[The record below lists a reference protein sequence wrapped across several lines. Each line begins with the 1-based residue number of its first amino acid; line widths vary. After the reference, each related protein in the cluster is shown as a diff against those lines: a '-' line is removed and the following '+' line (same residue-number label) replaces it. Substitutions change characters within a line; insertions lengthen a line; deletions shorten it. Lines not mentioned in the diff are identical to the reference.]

1 MGNDYEDRRV
11 IKPPIEHI
19 TSGKLFK
26 PSKAFRNK
34 WWFIVVFSAFIF
46 WIIVVGIFYLVTS
59 LIGFIDEGVYA
70 QYFLDLWWEPI
81 NFWYAVISVAWLIPA
96 LIFIPIYVNSI
107 SYSVRAESGE
117 SMPEVYVR
125 KGIIDI
131 TEKHVPFRTIT
142 NIASKTGPFDRLFK
156 IGSIEIETAGFSGA
170 TVTGPEEKIE
180 GIVFYEELRDFILKE
195 LRKLQGTYVTGTE
208 VSSRLDGVV
217 PTLPD
222 SLDDE
227 ILITLREILRVLHR
241 MDEKLD
247 RQGR

>member
-1 MGNDYEDRRV
+1 MGSDYEDRRV

-19 TSGKLFK
+19 ASGKLFK
-26 PSKAFRNK
+26 PSKSFRNK

-59 LIGFIDEGVYA
+59 LIGFLDEGVYA
-70 QYFLDLWWEPI
+70 QYFMDLWWEPI
-81 NFWYAVISVAWLIPA
+81 NFWYAVISVIWLIPA

-142 NIASKTGPFDRLFK
+142 NIAS
-156 IGSIEIETAGFSGA
+156 
-170 TVTGPEEKIE
+170 
-180 GIVFYEELRDFILKE
+180 
-195 LRKLQGTYVTGTE
+195 
-208 VSSRLDGVV
+208 
-217 PTLPD
+217 
-222 SLDDE
+222 
-227 ILITLREILRVLHR
+227 
-241 MDEKLD
+241 
-247 RQGR
+247 